1 MKFNLESIKA
11 NAISRASHG
20 KLVLD
25 KYSPEI
31 LLGAGIVGVV
41 GATVLA
47 CRATLKAK
55 EVVDDAKLIIG
66 AMEAGDFTPGGIV
79 NGDSSKEEVEVQV
92 IVYSAAEVLKLYAP
106 AIIIGAISI
115 GAIVQSRNILSRRN
129 AGLVAAYKAL
139 DEAYKKYRQR
149 VRDEF
154 GEEVDDY
161 IVRRK
166 PLDKEMKIVDENGEE
181 IKFEEAL
188 ELTPEEQNMVA
199 FGCSQYAKFFDQSS
213 PQWRPDNES
222 NIFFLH
228 TVQTA
233 MNVELTVRG
242 IVFLNQVYDA
252 LGIPRTKAGQ
262 VVGWVK
268 NYGDD
273 VIDFGIYNSANDY
286 NSDFVNGYKRDQIL
300 LDFNVDGWVWDKI

>member
-1 MKFNLESIKA
+1 MKFNLDSIKA

-20 KLVLD
+20 KLVLE

-47 CRATLKAK
+47 CRATLRAK
-55 EVVDDAKLIIG
+55 EVVDDAKMIIKALEDDEITLDEG
-66 AMEAGDFTPGGIV
+66 MQTAQ
-79 NGDSSKEEVEVQV
+79 VQTMV
-92 IVYSAAEVLKLYAP
+92 IVDAGVNLAKLYAP
-106 AIIIGAISI
+106 TIIIGVVSI

-129 AGLVAAYKAL
+129 AGLVAAYKTL

-161 IVRRK
+161 IVRKK

-188 ELTPEEQNMVA
+188 ELTPEEQNMMA

-262 VVGWVK
+262 VVGWAK

-286 NSDFVNGYKRDQIL
+286 NADFINGYKREQIL

>member
-1 MKFNLESIKA
+1 MKFNLDSIKA
-11 NAISRASHG
+11 NAVSRASHG
-20 KLVLD
+20 RLVLE

-55 EVVDDAKLIIG
+55 EVVDDAKMIIK
-66 AMEAGDFTPGGIV
+66 ALED
-79 NGDSSKEEVEVQV
+79 EEIALDEGMQTAQVQTMV
-92 IVYSAAEVLKLYAP
+92 IVDTGVNLAKLYAP
-106 AIIIGAISI
+106 AVIIGAVSI
-115 GAIVQSRNILSRRN
+115 GAIVKSRNILSRRN

-139 DEAYKKYRQR
+139 DEAYNKYRQR

-154 GEEVDDY
+154 GEEVDEY
-161 IVRRK
+161 ITRRK
-166 PLDKEMKIVDENGEE
+166 PLDKEMRIVDENGEE

-213 PQWRPDNES
+213 PQWRGDNES

-242 IVFLNQVYDA
+242 IVFLNQVYEA

-268 NYGDD
+268 EYGDD

-286 NSDFVNGYKRDQIL
+286 NADFINGYNREHIL
-300 LDFNVDGWVWDKI
+300 LDFNVDGWVWDKV